1 MPRHS
6 PYAVFLTDEEQ
17 RSLQEIARKY
27 TSPYCE
33 VTRAKVVLLAA
44 EGLENT
50 EIAHRLDLPRQIV
63 SKWRK
68 RFCCERLAGLES
80 HPRRG
85 RPGLFPPGG
94 RRGGQGPGVRIAQ

>member
-17 RSLQEIARKY
+17 RILQEIARRY

-44 EGLENT
+44 EGMENT
-50 EIAHRLDLPRQIV
+50 EIALRLDLPRQVV

-68 RFCCERLAGLES
+68 RFCHERLAGLES
-80 HPRRG
+80 RPRRG
-85 RPGLFPPGG
+85 RPSLFPP
-94 RRGGQGPGVRIAQ
+94 RRRRRGQGPGVRTAQ